1 MYVLPLHI
9 MILTVYIP
17 PPPPPEKEPK
27 KEPRQKQNIS
37 HTTKKALQRKQW
49 NHQ

>member
-9 MILTVYIP
+9 MILTIYI

-27 KEPRQKQNIS
+27 KEPRQKQNIF